1 MDGIQ
6 TAVSEMLS
14 RVQPVSAQAEFDWQ
28 WRECIM
34 PKLTKL
40 GFDWRF
46 QKDLTLTAPQLLVKA
61 QCDSLLVR
69 VGAIVALTGIRGT
82 GKTSIASQIAIE
94 RIRYWFEFYS
104 EPEMHK
110 RGRPPRALPW
120 YFKAAQLVAK
130 YKSLHADFGS
140 IDGPALQES
149 FETMPENCGLLVID
163 EWHECE
169 DRKMRDRVLV
179 DLIDRFYSHGSDVL
193 IISNQE
199 PREFATNTNASIL
212 SRLDEHGK
220 IIPCKW
226 ESFRSA

>member
-1 MDGIQ
+1 MEGIE
-6 TAVSEMLS
+6 TAVSDMLA
-14 RVQPVSAQAEFDWQ
+14 RMQVMPPEAVKEWE
-28 WRECIM
+28 WREKIA
-34 PKLTKL
+34 PGLQKL
-40 GFDWRF
+40 GFDSRY
-46 QKDLTLTAPQLLVKA
+46 QKKLTLSAPQLAVRS
-61 QCDSLLVR
+61 QCGSLLVGC
-69 VGAIVALTGIRGT
+69 GAIVALVGVRGT
-82 GKTSIASQIAIE
+82 GKTSIAADIAIE
-94 RIRYWFEFYS
+94 RICYRQDYYAEADTA
-104 EPEMHK
+104 K
-110 RGRPPRALPW
+110 RGKVPRALPW
-120 YFKAAQLVAK
+120 YFKASQLVAR
-130 YKSLHADFGS
+130 YKSLHADYGS

-149 FETMPENCGLLVID
+149 FEDLPKDCGLIVID

-226 ESFRSA
+226 ESFRK